1 MSQLCKACQASGLP
15 IMPVRYAPV
24 PKTVKAALPAWACA
38 DKVKDI
44 ALDADFHYAL
54 RTLRAGFVY
63 LFYAKHARGS
73 NLWECY
79 SVTEDG
85 VLLKQPSPKAAQAA
99 GKSVVC
105 NTAGHSNSRLHH
117 LIIEQPEKCGPAWI
131 AFSEYKWGDLTLRRY
146 AQDAKLRAARMQA
159 IDPKAMAAGSS
170 NAHGT
175 TASKAAIEAVME
187 YHPGYQPA
195 QLAYDPKTD
204 AFSKEDGSYDKARV
218 DKNYARYPI
227 HARRGKAEESLQFM
241 QARAKKSGGN
251 NTPHILALWDAIG
264 TAQEL
269 NGYVND
275 SAGLALLFAEERS
288 FQLHAIQALENIR
301 KSLSAQAQE
310 GQEKFQDDMMRRDTA
325 TWYNPAVMAQRRAAI
340 AKLQDPVLKRQR
352 LEVCDLLDQWAGWQ
366 IPASIAPNELDAID
380 LRRVPEP
387 QRGQQIAAL
396 KAKVAAF
403 RAKRG
408 ENYDN
413 NIEQAGDRSWP
424 KYRKK
429 IDPDRLSNF
438 QKFQNELDAAIGARQ
453 NKTVG
458 ALLRWLQ
465 APLFLDTLEDYHD
478 ADPKDGIEFEAVI
491 GHAISG
497 INVTVSGQAKLDAW
511 AKDVAIAR
519 NNVLYRALALNQKK
533 IETELKVALKDAK
546 QNQNTPYSDAA
557 VRTIETTKNY
567 FQKLLDMYKEN
578 AALYKANIAA
588 ASPQGDTVFGVSLKT
603 ARTGQ
608 IDHVIVTA
616 GNAIIKAFAPAAG
629 RAGAA
634 LKLDKLE
641 IRLGEKLLQMV
652 LACRA
657 LVSTADIKALVAAE
671 FADSIKRKAEQH
683 RRSGDMNAKKAKR
696 WRLKQAIIYEAE
708 YRKGQGAKLQQAY
721 DKLRVEKPEG
731 HLSVVKD
738 ARLTLLVMM
747 IESVYLGRLL
757 LQNEKDSAVY
767 ASLAASA
774 MALTA
779 QAIDVISLPLSQV
792 MQAGEQARSIQ
803 RLKLV
808 GGLLMAAS
816 NAIGVYQD
824 NLAID
829 AAREKGQTLILNLY
843 RIKFAAG
850 AVALGVSGLS
860 TFTYAAPLIMRVS
873 SNVVIADTAAALGAR
888 ATAVLAT
895 RIIFM
900 TAGSWI
906 SLTIFAIQGLI
917 WVLEDDDLQ
926 IWISQTPFGK
936 DHKNSKAPTTALE
949 LSQSLKKIFEKPK
962 NSEQP

>member
-85 VLLKQPSPKAAQAA
+85 VLLKQPSPKAAKAA
-99 GKSVVC
+99 GESVVC
-105 NTAGHSNSRLHH
+105 STAGHSNSRLHH
-117 LIIEQPEKCGPAWI
+117 LIIEQPEKCGPTWI
-131 AFSEYKWGDLTLRRY
+131 AFSEYKWGDLALQRY

-195 QLAYDPKTD
+195 QLAYNPKTE

-218 DKNYARYPI
+218 DKNYTRYPI

-241 QARAKKSGGN
+241 QARAKKSGGS

-275 SAGLALLFAEERS
+275 SAGLALLFAEERD
-288 FQLHAIQALENIR
+288 FQLHTIQALENIR

-310 GQEKFQDDMMRRDTA
+310 DQEKFQDDMMRRDTS
-325 TWYNPAVMAQRRAAI
+325 TWYNPAVMAQRRSAI

-352 LEVCDLLDQWAGWQ
+352 LEVCNLLDQWAGWQ

-387 QRGQQIAAL
+387 QRSQQIAAL

-403 RAKRG
+403 RSKRG

-438 QKFQNELDAAIGARQ
+438 QKFQNELDTAIRERQ

-497 INVTVSGQAKLDAW
+497 INVTVSGQAKLEAW

-533 IETELKVALKDAK
+533 IETELKAALKDAK
-546 QNQNTPYSDAA
+546 QNQDTPYSDAA

-578 AALYKANIAA
+578 AALYENNLEAR
-588 ASPQGDTVFGVSLKT
+588 SPQGKTAFGVSLLT

-616 GNAIIKAFAPAAG
+616 GNSIIKAFAPAAG

-634 LKLDKLE
+634 LKLDKAE
-641 IRLGEKLLQMV
+641 IYLGEKLLQMV

-671 FADSIKRKAEQH
+671 YADFRQRADINKKKEPSQRTKNKRLQKAL
-683 RRSGDMNAKKAKR
+683 RK
-696 WRLKQAIIYEAE
+696 EAE
-708 YRKGQGAKLQQAY
+708 YRRTQGAKLQQAY
-721 DKLRVEKPEG
+721 NKLRVEKPKD

-747 IESVYLGRLL
+747 IEGVYLGRLL
-757 LQNEKDSAVY
+757 LQNEKDGAVY
-767 ASLAASA
+767 ASLAASGL
-774 MALTA
+774 ALTA
-779 QAIDVISLPLSQV
+779 QAIDIMSLPLSKI
-792 MQAGEQARSIQ
+792 MQGGEQARSIQ
-803 RLKLV
+803 RLKLM

-816 NAIGVYQD
+816 NGIGVIQD
-824 NLAID
+824 IQSATSAD
-829 AAREKGQTLILNLY
+829 QKGQTAVTNLY
-843 RIKFAAG
+843 KVKIAAG
-850 AVALGVSGLS
+850 VVGLTISGLS

-873 SNVVIADTAAALGAR
+873 SNVAIAETSAVIGAR
-888 ATAVLAT
+888 AAAILAS

-900 TAGSWI
+900 TVGSWI
-906 SLTIFAIQGLI
+906 SLTVFALQGII
-917 WVLEDDDLQ
+917 WALEDDDLQ
-926 IWISQTPFGK
+926 IWISQTPFGV
-936 DHKNSKAPTTALE
+936 DHKNPKAPSNIINLT
-949 LSQSLKKIFEKPK
+949 QSLEKILTKPK
-962 NSEQP
+962 AAEQV

>member
-387 QRGQQIAAL
+387 QRSQQIAAL

-458 ALLRWLQ
+458 ALLCWLQ

-578 AALYKANIAA
+578 AALYENNLEAR
-588 ASPQGDTVFGVSLKT
+588 SPQGKTAFGVSLLT

-616 GNAIIKAFAPAAG
+616 GNSIIKAFAPAAG

-634 LKLDKLE
+634 LKLDKAE
-641 IRLGEKLLQMV
+641 IYLGEKLLQMV

-671 FADSIKRKAEQH
+671 YADNVQRKKLKKEPTPQAKYKRLQKAL
-683 RRSGDMNAKKAKR
+683 RK
-696 WRLKQAIIYEAE
+696 EAE
-708 YRKGQGAKLQQAY
+708 YRRTQGAKLQRAY
-721 DKLRVEKPEG
+721 DKLRVDKPKD

-747 IESVYLGRLL
+747 IEGVYLGRLL
-757 LQNEKDSAVY
+757 LQNEKDGAVY
-767 ASLAASA
+767 ASLAASGL
-774 MALTA
+774 ALTA
-779 QAIDVISLPLSQV
+779 QAIDIMSLPLSKI
-792 MQAGEQARSIQ
+792 MQGGEQARSIQ
-803 RLKLV
+803 RLKLM
-808 GGLLMAAS
+808 GGLLMAVS
-816 NAIGVYQD
+816 NGIGVIQD
-824 NLAID
+824 AQG
-829 AAREKGQTLILNLY
+829 AESAYKKGQNSIAYLY
-843 RIKFAAG
+843 TFKAFIGFAG
-850 AVALGVSGLS
+850 LSVSALS
-860 TFTYAAPLIMRVS
+860 TFTYAAPIIMRVS
-873 SNVVIADTAAALGAR
+873 SNVAIAETSAVIGAR
-888 ATAVLAT
+888 AAAILAS
-895 RIIFM
+895 RIVFM
-900 TAGSWI
+900 TVGSWI
-906 SLTIFAIQGLI
+906 TLTVFVVQGII
-917 WVLEDDDLQ
+917 WALEEDDLQ
-926 IWISQTPFGK
+926 IWVSQTPFGI
-936 DHKNSKAPTTALE
+936 DHKNPKAPSNITNLT
-949 LSQSLKKIFEKPK
+949 QSLEKILTKPK
-962 NSEQP
+962 AAEQV

>member
-387 QRGQQIAAL
+387 QRSQQIAAL

-533 IETELKVALKDAK
+533 IETELKTALKDAK
-546 QNQNTPYSDAA
+546 QNQDTPYSDAA

-578 AALYKANIAA
+578 AALYENNLEAR
-588 ASPQGDTVFGVSLKT
+588 SPQGKTAFGVSLLT

-634 LKLDKLE
+634 LKLDKAE
-641 IRLGEKLLQMV
+641 IYLGEKLLQMV

-671 FADSIKRKAEQH
+671 YADNVQRKKLKKEPTPQAKYKRLQKAL
-683 RRSGDMNAKKAKR
+683 RK
-696 WRLKQAIIYEAE
+696 EAE
-708 YRKGQGAKLQQAY
+708 YRRTQGAKLQRAY
-721 DKLRVEKPEG
+721 DKLRVDKPKD

-747 IESVYLGRLL
+747 IEGVYLGRLL
-757 LQNEKDSAVY
+757 LQNEKDGAVY
-767 ASLAASA
+767 ASLAASGL
-774 MALTA
+774 ALTA
-779 QAIDVISLPLSQV
+779 QAIDIMSLPLSKV
-792 MQAGEQARSIQ
+792 MQGGEQARSIQ
-803 RLKLV
+803 RLKLM

-816 NAIGVYQD
+816 NGIGIVQD
-824 NLAID
+824 GLSARD
-829 AAREKGQTLILNLY
+829 ASTKGQTTIQALY
-843 RIKFAAG
+843 IAKATIG
-850 AVALGVSGLS
+850 AIGLGASGLS
-860 TFTYAAPLIMRVS
+860 TFTYAAPVIMRVS
-873 SNVVIADTAAALGAR
+873 SNVAIAETAAALGAR
-888 ATAVLAT
+888 SAAILAT
-895 RIIFM
+895 RIVFM
-900 TAGSWI
+900 TVGSWV
-906 SLTIFAIQGLI
+906 SLTIFVLQGLI
-917 WVLEDDDLQ
+917 WALEDDDLQ

-936 DHKNSKAPTTALE
+936 DSKNAKSPKDINDLT
-949 LSQSLKKIFEKPK
+949 QSLEKIFTKPK
-962 NSEQP
+962 TSEQV

>member
-24 PKTVKAALPAWACA
+24 PKTVKATLPAWACA

-63 LFYAKHARGS
+63 LFYSKHARGS

-85 VLLKQPSPKAAQAA
+85 ILLKQPSPKAAKVA
-99 GKSVVC
+99 GESVVC

-131 AFSEYKWGDLTLRRY
+131 AFSEYKWGDLTLQRY

-204 AFSKEDGSYDKARV
+204 TFSKEDGSYDKARV
-218 DKNYARYPI
+218 DKNYTRYPI

-241 QARAKKSGGN
+241 QARAKKSGGS

-325 TWYNPAVMAQRRAAI
+325 SWYNPAIMAQRRAAI

-387 QRGQQIAAL
+387 QRSQQIAAL

-403 RAKRG
+403 RNKRG
-408 ENYDN
+408 EYYDS

-438 QKFQNELDAAIGARQ
+438 QKFQNELDTAIRERQ
-453 NKTVG
+453 NKTV
-458 ALLRWLQ
+458 ASLLRWLQ
-465 APLFLDTLEDYHD
+465 APLFLDTLEDYHN
-478 ADPKDGIEFEAVI
+478 ADRKDGIEFEAVV

-497 INVTVSGQAKLDAW
+497 INATASGQAKLETW
-511 AKDVAIAR
+511 ANDVSIAR
-519 NNVLYRALALNQKK
+519 SNVLYRALALNQTK
-533 IETELKVALKDAK
+533 IETELKAALKDAK

-578 AALYKANIAA
+578 SALYQANIAA

-616 GNAIIKAFAPAAG
+616 GNAIIKTFAPAAG

-634 LKLDKLE
+634 LKLDKAE
-641 IRLGEKLLQMV
+641 IYLGEKLLQMV
-652 LACRA
+652 LACRS

-671 FADSIKRKAEQH
+671 CADNVQRKKFKKEPTPQAKYKRLQKAL
-683 RRSGDMNAKKAKR
+683 RK
-696 WRLKQAIIYEAE
+696 EAE
-708 YRKGQGAKLQQAY
+708 YRRTQGAKLQKAY
-721 DKLRVEKPEG
+721 DKLRVDKPKD
-731 HLSVVKD
+731 HLAVVKD

-747 IESVYLGRLL
+747 IEGVYLGRLL
-757 LQNEKDSAVY
+757 LQNEKDGALY
-767 ASLAASA
+767 ASLAASG

-779 QAIDVISLPLSQV
+779 QAIDVISLPLSKI

-803 RLKLV
+803 RLKLM

-816 NAIGVYQD
+816 NGIGIVQD
-824 NLAID
+824 GLSARD
-829 AAREKGQTLILNLY
+829 ASTKGQTTIQALY
-843 RIKFAAG
+843 IAKATIG
-850 AVALGVSGLS
+850 AIGLGASGLS
-860 TFTYAAPLIMRVS
+860 TFTYAAPVIMRVS
-873 SNVVIADTAAALGAR
+873 SNVAIAETAAALGAR
-888 ATAVLAT
+888 SAAILAT
-895 RIIFM
+895 RIVFM
-900 TAGSWI
+900 TVGSWV
-906 SLTIFAIQGLI
+906 SLTIFVLQGLI
-917 WVLEDDDLQ
+917 WALEDDDLQ

-936 DHKNSKAPTTALE
+936 DSKNSKAPKDIKDLT
-949 LSQSLKKIFEKPK
+949 QSLEKIFTKPK
-962 NSEQP
+962 TSEQV

>member
-44 ALDADFHYAL
+44 ALDADFHYAM

-63 LFYAKHARGS
+63 LFYSKHARGF

-85 VLLKQPSPKAAQAA
+85 VLLKQPSPKAAKAA
-99 GKSVVC
+99 GESVVC
-105 NTAGHSNSRLHH
+105 STSGHSNSRLHH

-131 AFSEYKWGDLTLRRY
+131 AFSEYKWSDLTLRRY

-195 QLAYDPKTD
+195 QLAYNPKTE

-275 SAGLALLFAEERS
+275 SAGLALLFAEERG
-288 FQLHAIQALENIR
+288 FQLHTIQALENIR

-310 GQEKFQDDMMRRDTA
+310 RQEKFQDDMMRRDTA

-366 IPASIAPNELDAID
+366 IPAVIAPNELDAID
-380 LRRVPEP
+380 VRRIPEP
-387 QRGQQIAAL
+387 QRSQQIAAL

-403 RAKRG
+403 RSKRG

-438 QKFQNELDAAIGARQ
+438 QKFQNELDAAIRERQ

-458 ALLRWLQ
+458 VLLRWLQ

-497 INVTVSGQAKLDAW
+497 INVTASGQAKLEAW

-533 IETELKVALKDAK
+533 IETELKAALKDAK
-546 QNQNTPYSDAA
+546 QNQDTPYSDAA

-578 AALYKANIAA
+578 SALYQANIAA

-616 GNAIIKAFAPAAG
+616 GNAIVKAFAPAAG

-634 LKLDKLE
+634 LKLDKAE
-641 IRLGEKLLQMV
+641 IYLGEKLLQMV
-652 LACRA
+652 LASRA

-671 FADSIKRKAEQH
+671 YADFRQRADLNRKKEPSQRTRNKRLQKVL
-683 RRSGDMNAKKAKR
+683 RK
-696 WRLKQAIIYEAE
+696 EAE
-708 YRKGQGAKLQQAY
+708 YRRTQGAKLQQAY
-721 DKLRVEKPEG
+721 NKLRADKPKD

-747 IESVYLGRLL
+747 IEGVYLGRLL
-757 LQNEKDSAVY
+757 LQNEKDGALY

-779 QAIDVISLPLSQV
+779 QAIDMMSLPLSKV
-792 MQAGEQARSIQ
+792 MQGGEQARSIQ
-803 RLKLV
+803 RLKLM

-816 NAIGVYQD
+816 NGIGAYQD
-824 NLAID
+824 YIAID
-829 AAREKGQTLILNLY
+829 TAKSKGQSLVVNLY
-843 RIKFAAG
+843 RVKAIAG
-850 AVALGVSGLS
+850 LAGLTVAGLS

-873 SNVVIADTAAALGAR
+873 SNVVIADTAAAIGAR
-888 ATAVLAT
+888 ATAILAT

-906 SLTIFAIQGLI
+906 SLTIFILQGIILA
-917 WVLEDDDLQ
+917 VEDDDLQ
-926 IWISQTPFGK
+926 IWISQTPFGV
-936 DHKNSKAPTTALE
+936 DHKNSKAPSNINDLTN
-949 LSQSLKKIFEKPK
+949 SLKKIMEKSTSAEK
-962 NSEQP
+962 E